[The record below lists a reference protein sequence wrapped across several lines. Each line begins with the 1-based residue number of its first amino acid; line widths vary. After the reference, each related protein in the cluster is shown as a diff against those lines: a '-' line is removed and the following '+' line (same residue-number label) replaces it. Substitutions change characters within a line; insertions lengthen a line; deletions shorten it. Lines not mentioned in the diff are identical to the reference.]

1 MSESNHAFGQALVKS
16 LVGERGHIPIARA
29 LPDLTLELAGYTI
42 EGIPYSIYQ
51 LVKHMGFWQDFMLTH
66 LEGGQ
71 PQRPTSVQESWPAE
85 KAPAEESQLQEAIA
99 HLLQGVDKAVAIAQ
113 SAKLDEPLAHF
124 PGRPRAGCYAISPP
138 ITPTIWERLF
148 CSAVCKVRGHRQGRV
163 SCLKRIILE
172 KSAMLGCRLFA
183 MEAITFI
190 DSS

>member
-51 LVKHMGFWQDFMLTH
+51 LVKHMGYWQDFMLTH

-85 KAPAEESQLQEAIA
+85 KAPAEERQLQEAIA

-124 PGRPRAGCYAISPP
+124 PGETKGGLLRNIASHNSYHLGEIVLLRRLQGAWPPPGAVILLKENNPGKVCNVRLQAFCYGSNNI
-138 ITPTIWERLF
+138 
-148 CSAVCKVRGHRQGRV
+148 H
-163 SCLKRIILE
+163 
-172 KSAMLGCRLFA
+172 
-183 MEAITFI
+183 
-190 DSS
+190 